1 MKQKTKLICICFL
14 CSLNIALL
22 TAQETIPST
31 GGNASGSGG
40 SVGYSVGQITYH
52 TYSGTNTS
60 ITQGVQQPYEI
71 SVVTAIEN
79 TEGIKLEYKVYPNP
93 TRGLMTLT
101 IKPINNENLKYRIYD
116 LSGIL
121 LQDKKINSEVTEIS
135 IVGFSSSTYFLK
147 VIKDD
152 TEVKIFK
159 IIKM

>member
-14 CSLNIALL
+14 WSLNIALL

-31 GGNASGSGG
+31 GGNTSGSGG
-40 SVGYSVGQITYH
+40 SVSYSVGQITYN
-52 TYSGTNTS
+52 TFSGTISS
-60 ITQGVQQPYEI
+60 IAQGVQQPYEI

-79 TEGIKLEYKVYPNP
+79 TEGIKLEFKVYPNP
-93 TRGLMTLT
+93 TGGLMTLT
-101 IKPINNENLKYRIYD
+101 IKPINNENLKYRIYN

-121 LQDKKINSEVTEIS
+121 LQDKKINSEETEIS
-135 IVGFSSSTYFLK
+135 IEGFSSSTYFLK